1 MCWKTQLFL
10 KMIEAQQVVSKGMSQ
25 WCCVTLVVFV
35 PKNGERLST
44 WLRAHEDVVCQ
55 HQTDPTT
62 KFGPQLFIIG
72 SEMNLNTMQYYFEKN
87 FDCPITCKILFCC
100 PYIYNV
106 YCIYHTWFLKYKQW
120 NK

>member
-1 MCWKTQLFL
+1 MGWKTQLFL
-10 KMIEAQQVVSKGMSQ
+10 KTVLTQAQQVVSKGMSQ

-55 HQTDPTT
+55 NQTEPTS

-72 SEMNLNTMQYYFEKN
+72 SEMNLNTMQYYFEN
-87 FDCPITCKILFCC
+87 NLDCPITCKILFCC
-100 PYIYNV
+100 PS
-106 YCIYHTWFLKYKQW
+106 
-120 NK
+120 